1 MATSNLQQY
10 TIADFL
16 EWHRKKQLKLNPDF
30 QRRSVWTQA
39 AKTYLIDTIL
49 RNYPIPKIY
58 IRSRVDLETKKSFRE
73 VVDGQQRLRAII
85 EFASDK
91 LNLGSRAKE
100 FKEHKYSTLPEELQE
115 HFLSYTV
122 AVELLINASDEEVLE
137 IFSRLNSYN
146 VRLNDAELR
155 HAEFQGEFKWAVHD
169 TSMQWGKDLWERF
182 SILSMRERVRMLD
195 DSLMAEMFGVV
206 LEGVIDGGQRN
217 IRKLYVKY
225 DKNFPN
231 KEETVAKVN
240 GAIEFIVENLSPAL
254 DSPISRAPH
263 FLMLYAAVAHA
274 LFGIPQGQMGEQ
286 MPERDPRALS
296 DIAIAIENLSYL
308 SQILESDEPPL
319 ERYLQDFWKASL
331 SSTQRIASR
340 RKRFS
345 VYFRALLPQRL

>member
-16 EWHRKKQLKLNPDF
+16 EWYRKKQLKLNPDF

-39 AKTYLIDTIL
+39 AKSYLIDTIL
-49 RNYPIPKIY
+49 RDYPIPKIY
-58 IRSRVDLETKKSFRE
+58 IRSRIDLETKKSYRE

-85 EFASDK
+85 EFANGK
-91 LNLGSRAKE
+91 LVLGSRAKE
-100 FKEHKYSTLPEELQE
+100 FKGHRYSTLPEDLQE

-155 HAEFQGEFKWAVHD
+155 HAEFQGEFKWAVYD
-169 TSMQWGKDLWERF
+169 TSMKWGKDLWERF
-182 SILSMRERVRMLD
+182 SILSMRQRVRMLD

-206 LEGVIDGGQRN
+206 LEGVTDGGQRN
-217 IRKLYVKY
+217 IRKLYTKY
-225 DKNFPN
+225 DKDFPD

-240 GAIEFIVENLSPAL
+240 RTIEFVVRNLAPAI
-254 DSPISRAPH
+254 DGPISRAPH
-263 FLMLYAAVAHA
+263 FLMLYAAVAYA
-274 LFGIPQGQMGEQ
+274 SFGIPQGQMSNQ
-286 MPERDPRALS
+286 MPEREPQSLS
-296 DIAIAIENLSYL
+296 DIPIAIENLSYL
-308 SQILESDEPPL
+308 SQILESDEPPSEAHL
-319 ERYLQDFWKASL
+319 KEFWMAS
-331 SSTQRIASR
+331 SGTTQRIASR
-340 RKRFS
+340 RKRFP